1 MKLGIIGLNQSGK
14 TTMFEALTRSPH
26 QPEKRTENRLAS
38 IRVPDER
45 IDWLSALY
53 EPKKTTLAQ
62 IEYYLPG
69 SIQSGEGKDQTA
81 LNQVRDCDALVHV
94 IRNFMMPGFD
104 APNIKTDFEKLEAEL
119 IFSDLLIVEKR
130 LEKIEAE
137 KKRPVKPDPEEEALL
152 VECRGLLEAN
162 TPLRSHPQLAGSPLL
177 RGFAFLSGRPV
188 LVIINN
194 DENDEKLPSVPGLT
208 DKVPCMAVR
217 AKLEHEIAQMPEQDA
232 AAFLE
237 EYGIDEPAVYRVIR
251 LSYDILGLMSFLT
264 VGKDE
269 VRAWTIR
276 KGTAAVDAAE
286 AIHSDIKKG
295 FIRAEVVAYNDLKS
309 AGSHADARK
318 KGTVRLEG
326 KTYIVQDGDIIDF
339 RFNV

>member
-1 MKLGIIGLNQSGK
+1 MKLGIIGLSQSGK
-14 TTMFEALTRSPH
+14 LTLFEALTRSPH
-26 QPEKRTENRLAS
+26 QPEKRMENRLAS
-38 IRVPDER
+38 IHVPDER
-45 IDWLSALY
+45 VDWLSGIY
-53 EPKKTTLAQ
+53 EPKKTTFAQ
-62 IEYYLPG
+62 IEYFLPG
-69 SIQSGEGKDQTA
+69 AIQSGEGRDQSV
-81 LNQVRDCDALVHV
+81 LNQIRGCDALVHV
-94 IRNFMMPGFD
+94 IRNFVMPGFD
-104 APNIKTDFEKLEAEL
+104 SPDIKADFDKLQSEL

-152 VECRGLLEAN
+152 IECRKMLEADL
-162 TPLRSHPQLAGSPLL
+162 PLRGNPQLAGSPLL
-177 RGFAFLSGRPV
+177 RGFAFLSGRPM

-194 DENDEKLPSVPGLT
+194 DEENESLPDVPGLT
-208 DKVPCMAVR
+208 DKMQCMAVR
-217 AKLEHEIAQMPEQDA
+217 AKLEYEIALMEDSDA
-232 AAFLE
+232 ETFME
-237 EYGIDEPAVYRVIR
+237 EYGISEPAVYRVIR

-276 KGTAAVDAAE
+276 KGTHAVDAAE

-295 FIRAEVVAYNDLKS
+295 FIRAEVVAFNDLKA
-309 AGSHADARK
+309 AGSHAEARK

-326 KTYIVQDGDIIDF
+326 KTYIVRDGDIIDF